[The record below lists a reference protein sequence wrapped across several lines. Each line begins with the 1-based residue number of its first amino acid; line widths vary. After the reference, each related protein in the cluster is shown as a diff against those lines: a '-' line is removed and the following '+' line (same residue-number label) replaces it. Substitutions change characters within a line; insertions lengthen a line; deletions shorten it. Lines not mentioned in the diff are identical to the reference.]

1 MKIIQHSNGQIEV
14 KSKDLTLIQTNVKGY
29 VNNDCY
35 IDENICTKS
44 VTQHD
49 PRFKPL
55 FIALHNFKIKND

>member
-14 KSKDLTLIQTNVKGY
+14 KSKDLTLIHTNVKGY

-44 VTQHD
+44 AVRES
-49 PRFKPL
+49 PVK
-55 FIALHNFKIKND
+55 K